1 LIASALKDQ
10 VDFFSSKSMRK
21 TGASG
26 WLESLGGAGMDILE
40 MGGMNVGLSKFNE
53 YIGLGIDNMG
63 TDTVANARAVY
74 RNLHPNAKTFI
85 PNKDLLADIKN
96 NPGAYPDEV
105 VEDAADAKLND
116 GLVSFNAKDKFM
128 KLNDSTMIAGT
139 NANGNN
145 NLARSIMSM
154 YGGGPGTA
162 NSNVAASVNVG
173 DMKLGGTID
182 VKINGEST
190 QESREVGKNLMS
202 DPLFL
207 RELSLKINEAAN
219 KALKGKTS

>member
-1 LIASALKDQ
+1 MSLID
-10 VDFFSSKSMRK
+10 
-21 TGASG
+21 
-26 WLESLGGAGMDILE
+26 WIP
-40 MGGMNVGLSKFNE
+40 GLNQLTE
-53 YIGLGIDNMG
+53 YIGLGIDNMSS
-63 TDTVANARAVY
+63 DNLANARAIY
-74 RNLHPNAKTFI
+74 RKNHPNAPTQI
-85 PNKDLLADIKN
+85 PNKDLINDIRKNPQLYTDDIVSDIADVKLDDGIIF
-96 NPGAYPDEV
+96 NP
-105 VEDAADAKLND
+105 
-116 GLVSFNAKDKFM
+116 KDKFM
-128 KLNDSTMIAGT
+128 KVNDATMIAGT
-139 NANGNN
+139 KAGDNGK
-145 NLARSIMSM
+145 LAKSIMSM